1 MGVVRNQS
9 VKSTFSFYFGM
20 IIGAINTVIVYPNVF
35 AEHPEHYGLIQILVS
50 YALVIATITTFGMPK
65 AFVRF
70 FPAIKEKAQLYF
82 LCFIIPLI
90 GFLLAVVSYYLFK
103 TQILELLNA
112 SQLLRDNF
120 FYIIILIFF
129 IGFYDVL
136 TAISRAFFNTATPI
150 FINEV
155 FLKLYSL
162 SMLILHWLEYI
173 DFSTFLQFYIL
184 GYFLKFLILFM
195 IDLKNK
201 YLNFSLSVSNLNIKE
216 IIHFGLFVLA
226 GGTSIIIV
234 ARLDMM
240 MIASLLDLEQ
250 VAFYAVAFYIGNAIK
265 IPARAITSI
274 STPLIANA
282 WERKDLK
289 LIQKLYYKTSINQL
303 IIGGVFFLCIWL
315 SIDDVFSLL
324 PLKFQGGKWVVF
336 FIGLAQLFNITTGIN
351 GVIIINSSYYRYDF
365 VTNLILLLFTFI
377 TNYIFIPSDWHMFG
391 ISISGINGAALATAL
406 SVFLF
411 NTIRLLL
418 IKIKMDIHPFDTKT
432 IYVLICLI
440 LIFLSITFIPFTDI
454 PILNIGIR
462 SLVVVTLFLP
472 MLFIFNLS
480 EDIIGLIHDVKKRY
494 IS

>member
-1 MGVVRNQS
+1 
-9 VKSTFSFYFGM
+9 
-20 IIGAINTVIVYPNVF
+20 
-35 AEHPEHYGLIQILVS
+35 
-50 YALVIATITTFGMPK
+50 
-65 AFVRF
+65 
-70 FPAIKEKAQLYF
+70 
-82 LCFIIPLI
+82 
-90 GFLLAVVSYYLFK
+90 
-103 TQILELLNA
+103 
-112 SQLLRDNF
+112 
-120 FYIIILIFF
+120 
-129 IGFYDVL
+129 
-136 TAISRAFFNTATPI
+136 
-150 FINEV
+150 
-155 FLKLYSL
+155 
-162 SMLILHWLEYI
+162 MLILHWLGYI

-184 GYFLKFLILFM
+184 GYFLKFLILFI
-195 IDLKNK
+195 IDFKNR
-201 YLNFSLSVSNLNIKE
+201 YLNLSLSVSNLNIKE
-216 IIHFGLFVLA
+216 IINFGLFVLA

-315 SIDDVFSLL
+315 SIDDIFSLL

-336 FIGLAQLFNITTGIN
+336 FIGLSQLFNITTGIN

-365 VTNLILLLFTFI
+365 ITNLILLLFTFI
-377 TNYIFIPSDWHMFG
+377 TNYIFIPSDWHMLG

-406 SVFLF
+406 SIFLF

-440 LIFLSITFIPFTDI
+440 LIFISITFIPFTDI